1 MALELNTIGIK
12 LKYCVETTAG
22 TRPTSG
28 YTEIPDIKDTPNFDF
43 NPSKQQVTNLSD
55 SVHRYKEGV
64 QDVGDS
70 YDYLCNLTVDLKN
83 KWATLV
89 SAAKTALASGKATW
103 FETYVPNFGSFYFA
117 GMPNQLGM
125 NQATVD
131 GILETTLHIV
141 PNQIVGFAESS
152 TT

>member
-55 SVHRYKEGV
+55 SVHRYKEG
-64 QDVGDS
+64 
-70 YDYLCNLTVDLKN
+70 
-83 KWATLV
+83 
-89 SAAKTALASGKATW
+89 
-103 FETYVPNFGSFYFA
+103 E
-117 GMPNQLGM
+117 QLS
-125 NQATVD
+125 
-131 GILETTLHIV
+131 HHK
-141 PNQIVGFAESS
+141 
-152 TT
+152 

>member
-22 TRPTSG
+22 SRPTTG

-55 SVHRYKEGV
+55 RVHRYKEGV

-83 KWATLV
+83 KWASLV
-89 SAAKTALASGKATW
+89 SAATSALASGKATW

-152 TT
+152 T